1 MNINERLRE
10 LRKEKKLTQ
19 KELAVAINVPYR
31 TLLNWELGKRNPTYE
46 NMIKLQDF
54 FNVSGAFLRGETDQR
69 NPIMKQIDKDIMESI
84 DESIQIIMENI
95 SKLVS
100 SQDEMIRE
108 RYYALL
114 VELQRIF
121 KYDTK
126 IQECFIDTILKCTFA
141 ISRLI
146 DVTLQM
152 NITNQTNVSTHYDV
166 MLKKELTNIE
176 KSLNSILSYVELKN
190 K

>member
-1 MNINERLRE
+1 M
-10 LRKEKKLTQ
+10 
-19 KELAVAINVPYR
+19 
-31 TLLNWELGKRNPTYE
+31 
-46 NMIKLQDF
+46 
-54 FNVSGAFLRGETDQR
+54 
-69 NPIMKQIDKDIMESI
+69 
-84 DESIQIIMENI
+84 
-95 SKLVS
+95 
-100 SQDEMIRE
+100 
-108 RYYALL
+108 
-114 VELQRIF
+114 QRIF